1 MHFVWRLAIL
11 LMVGL
16 APSASFAREPLPRSV
31 LYLDENDPGL
41 PFAQGI
47 SAAFRAALNARSAER
62 IAVYAENLHLVRS
75 SGPRYEEILK
85 TYLREKYRDR
95 PIGVITTIG
104 PAALTF
110 MLRARPELW
119 PDVPAIFASVD
130 PETAAQVQIPVGV
143 TGLVRRQTVRDSVSV
158 ARALM
163 PNLKRIALVG
173 DRLERQNFRRHFEEE
188 IPLLAAEVEIIDLT
202 GLPMVEL
209 RKRVA
214 TLPEDTVIY
223 FTTLTFDGDRPAYIS
238 RDALVSIAEVA
249 NRPIVVDLEPNVG
262 YGGVGGLVADPDRI
276 GSEAARLVLRILNG
290 ESAADIPVLAGNFV
304 RPVFDWGE
312 LRRWNVSEHRLP
324 AGSDVLFRQ
333 PGLWE
338 QYKWYILA
346 AAALVV
352 IEAAFI
358 VALLANRRRLQASED
373 RISLAADAANL
384 RCWVHDLVTDQT
396 WATQT
401 GRNMLGWWPSR
412 PFAFEQF
419 MERVH
424 PDDRESVRRAVQ
436 RSREDRTDYEAE
448 YRLVVPGVGTRW
460 VAARGRCEFDRDGK
474 PLRMRGVNVDITKRR
489 QAEEALRASEQR
501 MGLAADAAD
510 LYCWEWEIPSDQ
522 VWTTGTGRNALDWRP
537 SRPLT
542 FEQVME
548 RVHPDDRESM
558 RQALQRSVEGGGDY
572 EVDYRLVAPGVD
584 TRWLAA
590 RGRCEFDRDGK
601 PLRMRGVT
609 IDITK
614 RRQAEEA
621 LIASEQRVS
630 LAADAAN
637 LRCWV
642 HDLVTDQMWA
652 TQTGRN
658 VLGWWPSRPL
668 TFEQFMERVHPDD
681 RQSVRRAVQRS
692 REDRSDYEA
701 EYRLVVPSVGT
712 RWVAARGRCEFD
724 CDGKPLRM
732 RGVTIDITK
741 RRQAE
746 EALIASEQRVSL
758 AADAASLRCWEY
770 DIQSDQLWATQTD
783 RNMLGWWPSRPLT
796 FEQFTERV
804 HPDDR
809 ESVRRAVQ
817 RSREDR
823 SDYEAEYRLVVPGG
837 GTRWVAARGRREFDR
852 DGKPLRMRGV
862 TIDITKRRQAEE
874 AARELSG
881 RLINAQEE
889 ERSRLARELHDDVT
903 QRLALLAIDA
913 GRGERNLP
921 SAAGGTAMRAM
932 RESLIRLSEDVH
944 ALAYRLHPSIL
955 EDLGLIEALKTEC
968 ERFGRVASIP
978 VDLKAQEV
986 PDPLPHAVALC
997 LYRIAQEA
1005 LRNVGRH
1012 ARASAVQ
1019 VSLRRLDGGVQLA
1032 VRDNGAGFDPAQQ
1045 RDRPSLGHAS
1055 MRQRVYQLNGE
1066 LEVESAPGHGTTV
1079 LAWVPLK
1086 EEQSEP
1092 SARAA
1097 G

>member
-62 IAVYAENLHLVRS
+62 IAVYAENLDLVRS

-401 GRNMLGWWPSR
+401 GRN
-412 PFAFEQF
+412 
-419 MERVH
+419 
-424 PDDRESVRRAVQ
+424 
-436 RSREDRTDYEAE
+436 
-448 YRLVVPGVGTRW
+448 
-460 VAARGRCEFDRDGK
+460 
-474 PLRMRGVNVDITKRR
+474 
-489 QAEEALRASEQR
+489 
-501 MGLAADAAD
+501 
-510 LYCWEWEIPSDQ
+510 
-522 VWTTGTGRNALDWRP
+522 ALDWRP

-692 REDRSDYEA
+692 REDHSDYEA

-1019 VSLRRLDGGVQLA
+1019 VSLRCLDGGVQLA

>member
-62 IAVYAENLHLVRS
+62 IAVYAENLDLVRS

-373 RISLAADAANL
+373 RISLAADAA
-384 RCWVHDLVTDQT
+384 
-396 WATQT
+396 
-401 GRNMLGWWPSR
+401 
-412 PFAFEQF
+412 
-419 MERVH
+419 
-424 PDDRESVRRAVQ
+424 
-436 RSREDRTDYEAE
+436 
-448 YRLVVPGVGTRW
+448 
-460 VAARGRCEFDRDGK
+460 
-474 PLRMRGVNVDITKRR
+474 
-489 QAEEALRASEQR
+489 
-501 MGLAADAAD
+501 D

-572 EVDYRLVAPGVD
+572 EVDYRLVTPGVD

-701 EYRLVVPSVGT
+701 EYRLVVPSV
-712 RWVAARGRCEFD
+712 
-724 CDGKPLRM
+724 
-732 RGVTIDITK
+732 
-741 RRQAE
+741 
-746 EALIASEQRVSL
+746 
-758 AADAASLRCWEY
+758 
-770 DIQSDQLWATQTD
+770 
-783 RNMLGWWPSRPLT
+783 
-796 FEQFTERV
+796 
-804 HPDDR
+804 
-809 ESVRRAVQ
+809 
-817 RSREDR
+817 
-823 SDYEAEYRLVVPGG
+823 

>member
-62 IAVYAENLHLVRS
+62 IAVYAENLDLVRS

-163 PNLKRIALVG
+163 PNFKRIALVG

-373 RISLAADAANL
+373 RISLAADAA
-384 RCWVHDLVTDQT
+384 
-396 WATQT
+396 
-401 GRNMLGWWPSR
+401 
-412 PFAFEQF
+412 
-419 MERVH
+419 
-424 PDDRESVRRAVQ
+424 
-436 RSREDRTDYEAE
+436 
-448 YRLVVPGVGTRW
+448 
-460 VAARGRCEFDRDGK
+460 
-474 PLRMRGVNVDITKRR
+474 
-489 QAEEALRASEQR
+489 
-501 MGLAADAAD
+501 D

-692 REDRSDYEA
+692 REDHSDYEA

-1019 VSLRRLDGGVQLA
+1019 VSLQRLDGGVQLA

-1055 MRQRVYQLNGE
+1055 MRQRIYQLNGE

>member
-62 IAVYAENLHLVRS
+62 IAVYAENLDLVRS

-95 PIGVITTIG
+95 PIDVITTIG

-424 PDDRESVRRAVQ
+424 PDDRQSVRRAVQ
-436 RSREDRTDYEAE
+436 RSREDRT
-448 YRLVVPGVGTRW
+448 
-460 VAARGRCEFDRDGK
+460 
-474 PLRMRGVNVDITKRR
+474 
-489 QAEEALRASEQR
+489 
-501 MGLAADAAD
+501 
-510 LYCWEWEIPSDQ
+510 
-522 VWTTGTGRNALDWRP
+522 
-537 SRPLT
+537 
-542 FEQVME
+542 
-548 RVHPDDRESM
+548 
-558 RQALQRSVEGGGDY
+558 
-572 EVDYRLVAPGVD
+572 
-584 TRWLAA
+584 
-590 RGRCEFDRDGK
+590 
-601 PLRMRGVT
+601 
-609 IDITK
+609 
-614 RRQAEEA
+614 
-621 LIASEQRVS
+621 
-630 LAADAAN
+630 
-637 LRCWV
+637 
-642 HDLVTDQMWA
+642 
-652 TQTGRN
+652 
-658 VLGWWPSRPL
+658 
-668 TFEQFMERVHPDD
+668 
-681 RQSVRRAVQRS
+681 
-692 REDRSDYEA
+692 DYEA

-1055 MRQRVYQLNGE
+1055 MRQRIYQLNGE

>member
-62 IAVYAENLHLVRS
+62 IAVYAENLDLVRS

-95 PIGVITTIG
+95 PIDVITTIG

-188 IPLLAAEVEIIDLT
+188 IPLLAGEVEIIDLT

-373 RISLAADAANL
+373 RISLAADAA
-384 RCWVHDLVTDQT
+384 
-396 WATQT
+396 
-401 GRNMLGWWPSR
+401 
-412 PFAFEQF
+412 
-419 MERVH
+419 
-424 PDDRESVRRAVQ
+424 
-436 RSREDRTDYEAE
+436 
-448 YRLVVPGVGTRW
+448 
-460 VAARGRCEFDRDGK
+460 
-474 PLRMRGVNVDITKRR
+474 
-489 QAEEALRASEQR
+489 
-501 MGLAADAAD
+501 D

-572 EVDYRLVAPGVD
+572 EVDYRLVTPGVD

-658 VLGWWPSRPL
+658 V
-668 TFEQFMERVHPDD
+668 
-681 RQSVRRAVQRS
+681 
-692 REDRSDYEA
+692 
-701 EYRLVVPSVGT
+701 
-712 RWVAARGRCEFD
+712 
-724 CDGKPLRM
+724 
-732 RGVTIDITK
+732 
-741 RRQAE
+741 
-746 EALIASEQRVSL
+746 
-758 AADAASLRCWEY
+758 
-770 DIQSDQLWATQTD
+770 
-783 RNMLGWWPSRPLT
+783 LGWWPSRPLT

-1055 MRQRVYQLNGE
+1055 MRQRIYQLNGE

>member
-62 IAVYAENLHLVRS
+62 IAVYAENLDLVRS

-373 RISLAADAANL
+373 RISLAADAA
-384 RCWVHDLVTDQT
+384 
-396 WATQT
+396 
-401 GRNMLGWWPSR
+401 
-412 PFAFEQF
+412 
-419 MERVH
+419 
-424 PDDRESVRRAVQ
+424 
-436 RSREDRTDYEAE
+436 
-448 YRLVVPGVGTRW
+448 
-460 VAARGRCEFDRDGK
+460 
-474 PLRMRGVNVDITKRR
+474 
-489 QAEEALRASEQR
+489 
-501 MGLAADAAD
+501 D

-590 RGRCEFDRDGK
+590 RGRCEFDR
-601 PLRMRGVT
+601 
-609 IDITK
+609 
-614 RRQAEEA
+614 
-621 LIASEQRVS
+621 
-630 LAADAAN
+630 
-637 LRCWV
+637 
-642 HDLVTDQMWA
+642 
-652 TQTGRN
+652 
-658 VLGWWPSRPL
+658 
-668 TFEQFMERVHPDD
+668 
-681 RQSVRRAVQRS
+681 
-692 REDRSDYEA
+692 
-701 EYRLVVPSVGT
+701 
-712 RWVAARGRCEFD
+712 
-724 CDGKPLRM
+724 DGKPLRM

-1055 MRQRVYQLNGE
+1055 MRQRIYQLNGE

>member
-62 IAVYAENLHLVRS
+62 IAVYAENLDLVRS

-95 PIGVITTIG
+95 PIDVITTIG

-373 RISLAADAANL
+373 RISLAADAA
-384 RCWVHDLVTDQT
+384 
-396 WATQT
+396 
-401 GRNMLGWWPSR
+401 
-412 PFAFEQF
+412 
-419 MERVH
+419 
-424 PDDRESVRRAVQ
+424 
-436 RSREDRTDYEAE
+436 
-448 YRLVVPGVGTRW
+448 
-460 VAARGRCEFDRDGK
+460 
-474 PLRMRGVNVDITKRR
+474 
-489 QAEEALRASEQR
+489 
-501 MGLAADAAD
+501 D

-658 VLGWWPSRPL
+658 V
-668 TFEQFMERVHPDD
+668 
-681 RQSVRRAVQRS
+681 
-692 REDRSDYEA
+692 
-701 EYRLVVPSVGT
+701 
-712 RWVAARGRCEFD
+712 
-724 CDGKPLRM
+724 
-732 RGVTIDITK
+732 
-741 RRQAE
+741 
-746 EALIASEQRVSL
+746 
-758 AADAASLRCWEY
+758 
-770 DIQSDQLWATQTD
+770 
-783 RNMLGWWPSRPLT
+783 LGWWPSRPLT

-1019 VSLRRLDGGVQLA
+1019 VSLQRLDGGVQLA

>member
-62 IAVYAENLHLVRS
+62 IAVYAENLDLVRS

-373 RISLAADAANL
+373 RISLAADAA
-384 RCWVHDLVTDQT
+384 
-396 WATQT
+396 
-401 GRNMLGWWPSR
+401 
-412 PFAFEQF
+412 
-419 MERVH
+419 
-424 PDDRESVRRAVQ
+424 
-436 RSREDRTDYEAE
+436 
-448 YRLVVPGVGTRW
+448 
-460 VAARGRCEFDRDGK
+460 
-474 PLRMRGVNVDITKRR
+474 
-489 QAEEALRASEQR
+489 
-501 MGLAADAAD
+501 D

-572 EVDYRLVAPGVD
+572 EVDYRLVTPGVD

-1019 VSLRRLDGGVQLA
+1019 VSLRCLDGGVQLA

-1045 RDRPSLGHAS
+1045 RDRPRAIEVA
-1055 MRQRVYQLNGE
+1055 RVQRPV
-1066 LEVESAPGHGTTV
+1066 
-1079 LAWVPLK
+1079 
-1086 EEQSEP
+1086 
-1092 SARAA
+1092 ARPRNFLSVN
-1097 G
+1097 

>member
-62 IAVYAENLHLVRS
+62 IAVYAENLDLVRS

-188 IPLLAAEVEIIDLT
+188 IPLLAGEVEIIDLT

-373 RISLAADAANL
+373 RISLAADAA
-384 RCWVHDLVTDQT
+384 
-396 WATQT
+396 
-401 GRNMLGWWPSR
+401 
-412 PFAFEQF
+412 
-419 MERVH
+419 
-424 PDDRESVRRAVQ
+424 
-436 RSREDRTDYEAE
+436 
-448 YRLVVPGVGTRW
+448 
-460 VAARGRCEFDRDGK
+460 
-474 PLRMRGVNVDITKRR
+474 
-489 QAEEALRASEQR
+489 
-501 MGLAADAAD
+501 D

-572 EVDYRLVAPGVD
+572 EVDYRLVTPGVD

-590 RGRCEFDRDGK
+590 RGRC
-601 PLRMRGVT
+601 
-609 IDITK
+609 
-614 RRQAEEA
+614 
-621 LIASEQRVS
+621 
-630 LAADAAN
+630 
-637 LRCWV
+637 
-642 HDLVTDQMWA
+642 
-652 TQTGRN
+652 
-658 VLGWWPSRPL
+658 
-668 TFEQFMERVHPDD
+668 
-681 RQSVRRAVQRS
+681 
-692 REDRSDYEA
+692 
-701 EYRLVVPSVGT
+701 
-712 RWVAARGRCEFD
+712 
-724 CDGKPLRM
+724 
-732 RGVTIDITK
+732 
-741 RRQAE
+741 
-746 EALIASEQRVSL
+746 
-758 AADAASLRCWEY
+758 
-770 DIQSDQLWATQTD
+770 
-783 RNMLGWWPSRPLT
+783 
-796 FEQFTERV
+796 
-804 HPDDR
+804 
-809 ESVRRAVQ
+809 
-817 RSREDR
+817 
-823 SDYEAEYRLVVPGG
+823 
-837 GTRWVAARGRREFDR
+837 EFDR

-1055 MRQRVYQLNGE
+1055 MRQRIYQLNGE

>member
-1 MHFVWRLAIL
+1 MRTMRSFGSQCAIPSDKLNARCAMHFVWRLAIL

-62 IAVYAENLHLVRS
+62 IAVYAENLDLVRS

-163 PNLKRIALVG
+163 PNFKRIALVG
-173 DRLERQNFRRHFEEE
+173 DRLERQNFRRHFEQE

-373 RISLAADAANL
+373 RISLAADAA
-384 RCWVHDLVTDQT
+384 
-396 WATQT
+396 
-401 GRNMLGWWPSR
+401 
-412 PFAFEQF
+412 
-419 MERVH
+419 
-424 PDDRESVRRAVQ
+424 
-436 RSREDRTDYEAE
+436 
-448 YRLVVPGVGTRW
+448 
-460 VAARGRCEFDRDGK
+460 
-474 PLRMRGVNVDITKRR
+474 
-489 QAEEALRASEQR
+489 
-501 MGLAADAAD
+501 D

-522 VWTTGTGRNALDWRP
+522 VWTTGTGRNAVDWRP

-681 RQSVRRAVQRS
+681 RQSVRRLVQRS

-701 EYRLVVPSVGT
+701 EYRLVVPGGGT
-712 RWVAARGRCEFD
+712 RWLAARGRCEFD
-724 CDGKPLRM
+724 RDGKPLRM

-783 RNMLGWWPSRPLT
+783 RNMLDWWPSRPLT
-796 FEQFTERV
+796 LEQFMERV

-809 ESVRRAVQ
+809 ESVRGLVQ

-837 GTRWVAARGRREFDR
+837 GTRWLAARGRCEFDR

-978 VDLKAQEV
+978 VDL
-986 PDPLPHAVALC
+986 
-997 LYRIAQEA
+997 
-1005 LRNVGRH
+1005 
-1012 ARASAVQ
+1012 
-1019 VSLRRLDGGVQLA
+1019 
-1032 VRDNGAGFDPAQQ
+1032 
-1045 RDRPSLGHAS
+1045 
-1055 MRQRVYQLNGE
+1055 
-1066 LEVESAPGHGTTV
+1066 
-1079 LAWVPLK
+1079 
-1086 EEQSEP
+1086 
-1092 SARAA
+1092 
-1097 G
+1097 

>member
-1 MHFVWRLAIL
+1 MPHRIMTRLARSGHFRRADRCPLSGAKRTCTVMCCWGNPDIGRDRLCRGPECDGRVPLAGRPIRAPADEAWPHVDRRSCCKPARADGIARRQSRRARERCASFGSQCAIPSDKLNARCAMHFVWRLAIL

-16 APSASFAREPLPRSV
+16 ALSASFAREPLPRSV

-47 SAAFRAALNARSAER
+47 SAAFRAALNAGSAER
-62 IAVYAENLHLVRS
+62 IAVYSENLDLVRS

-95 PIGVITTIG
+95 PIGVIATVG

-130 PETAAQVQIPVGV
+130 PETAAQAQSPVGV

-202 GLPMVEL
+202 VLPMVEL

-223 FTTLTFDGDRPAYIS
+223 FTTLTFDGDRPAFIS

-262 YGGVGGLVADPDRI
+262 YGGVGGLVADPNRI

-290 ESAADIPVLAGNFV
+290 ESAADIPVLSGNFV

-312 LRRWNVSEHRLP
+312 LRRWNVSEDRLP

-333 PGLWE
+333 PSLWE

-358 VALLANRRRLQASED
+358 VALLANRRRLQASEE
-373 RISLAADAANL
+373 RIS
-384 RCWVHDLVTDQT
+384 
-396 WATQT
+396 
-401 GRNMLGWWPSR
+401 
-412 PFAFEQF
+412 
-419 MERVH
+419 
-424 PDDRESVRRAVQ
+424 
-436 RSREDRTDYEAE
+436 
-448 YRLVVPGVGTRW
+448 
-460 VAARGRCEFDRDGK
+460 
-474 PLRMRGVNVDITKRR
+474 
-489 QAEEALRASEQR
+489 
-501 MGLAADAAD
+501 LAADAAD
-510 LYCWEWEIPSDQ
+510 LYCWVWEIPSDQ

-548 RVHPDDRESM
+548 RVHPDDREAM
-558 RQALQRSVEGGGDY
+558 RRAVQRSLESRGDY
-572 EVDYRLVAPGVD
+572 EADYRLVVPGLD

-621 LIASEQRVS
+621 LLASEQRVS

-658 VLGWWPSRPL
+658 MLGWWPSRPL
-668 TFEQFMERVHPDD
+668 TFEQFMERVHPDDRQSVRRAVQRSREDRTDYEAEYRLVVPGVGTRWLAARGRCEFDQDGKPLRMRGVTIDITKRRQAEEALLASEQRVSLATDAASLRCWVHDLVTDQMWATQTGRNMLGWWPSRPFAFEQFMERVHPDD

-701 EYRLVVPSVGT
+701 EYRLVVPGVGT
-712 RWVAARGRCEFD
+712 RWLAARGRCEFD
-724 CDGKPLRM
+724 QDGKPLRM

-746 EALIASEQRVSL
+746 EALLASEQRVSL
-758 AADAASLRCWEY
+758 ATDAA
-770 DIQSDQLWATQTD
+770 
-783 RNMLGWWPSRPLT
+783 
-796 FEQFTERV
+796 
-804 HPDDR
+804 
-809 ESVRRAVQ
+809 
-817 RSREDR
+817 
-823 SDYEAEYRLVVPGG
+823 
-837 GTRWVAARGRREFDR
+837 
-852 DGKPLRMRGV
+852 
-862 TIDITKRRQAEE
+862 
-874 AARELSG
+874 
-881 RLINAQEE
+881 
-889 ERSRLARELHDDVT
+889 
-903 QRLALLAIDA
+903 
-913 GRGERNLP
+913 
-921 SAAGGTAMRAM
+921 
-932 RESLIRLSEDVH
+932 
-944 ALAYRLHPSIL
+944 
-955 EDLGLIEALKTEC
+955 
-968 ERFGRVASIP
+968 
-978 VDLKAQEV
+978 
-986 PDPLPHAVALC
+986 
-997 LYRIAQEA
+997 
-1005 LRNVGRH
+1005 
-1012 ARASAVQ
+1012 
-1019 VSLRRLDGGVQLA
+1019 
-1032 VRDNGAGFDPAQQ
+1032 
-1045 RDRPSLGHAS
+1045 
-1055 MRQRVYQLNGE
+1055 
-1066 LEVESAPGHGTTV
+1066 
-1079 LAWVPLK
+1079 
-1086 EEQSEP
+1086 
-1092 SARAA
+1092 
-1097 G
+1097 

>member
-62 IAVYAENLHLVRS
+62 IAVYAENLDLVRS

-373 RISLAADAANL
+373 RIS
-384 RCWVHDLVTDQT
+384 
-396 WATQT
+396 
-401 GRNMLGWWPSR
+401 
-412 PFAFEQF
+412 
-419 MERVH
+419 
-424 PDDRESVRRAVQ
+424 
-436 RSREDRTDYEAE
+436 
-448 YRLVVPGVGTRW
+448 
-460 VAARGRCEFDRDGK
+460 
-474 PLRMRGVNVDITKRR
+474 
-489 QAEEALRASEQR
+489 
-501 MGLAADAAD
+501 LAADAAD

-968 ERFGRVASIP
+968 ESFGRVASIP

-1055 MRQRVYQLNGE
+1055 MRQRIYQLNGE

>member
-62 IAVYAENLHLVRS
+62 IAVYAENLDLVRS

-373 RISLAADAANL
+373 RISLAADAA
-384 RCWVHDLVTDQT
+384 
-396 WATQT
+396 
-401 GRNMLGWWPSR
+401 
-412 PFAFEQF
+412 
-419 MERVH
+419 
-424 PDDRESVRRAVQ
+424 
-436 RSREDRTDYEAE
+436 
-448 YRLVVPGVGTRW
+448 
-460 VAARGRCEFDRDGK
+460 
-474 PLRMRGVNVDITKRR
+474 
-489 QAEEALRASEQR
+489 
-501 MGLAADAAD
+501 D

-692 REDRSDYEA
+692 REDHSDYEA

-1019 VSLRRLDGGVQLA
+1019 VSLRCLDGGVQLA

-1055 MRQRVYQLNGE
+1055 MRQRIYQLNGE

>member
-1 MHFVWRLAIL
+1 MRTMRSFGSQCAIPSDKLNARCAMHFVWRLAIL

-62 IAVYAENLHLVRS
+62 IAVYAENLDLVRS

-95 PIGVITTIG
+95 PIDVITTIG

-173 DRLERQNFRRHFEEE
+173 DRLERQNFRRHFEQE

-448 YRLVVPGVGTRW
+448 YRLVVPSVGTRW

-572 EVDYRLVAPGVD
+572 EVDYRLVTPGVD

-746 EALIASEQRVSL
+746 EA
-758 AADAASLRCWEY
+758 
-770 DIQSDQLWATQTD
+770 
-783 RNMLGWWPSRPLT
+783 
-796 FEQFTERV
+796 
-804 HPDDR
+804 
-809 ESVRRAVQ
+809 
-817 RSREDR
+817 
-823 SDYEAEYRLVVPGG
+823 
-837 GTRWVAARGRREFDR
+837 
-852 DGKPLRMRGV
+852 
-862 TIDITKRRQAEE
+862 
-874 AARELSG
+874 ARELSG

-997 LYRIAQEA
+997 LFRIAQES
-1005 LRNVGRH
+1005 LRNVERH
-1012 ARASAVQ
+1012 ARARQAR
-1019 VSLRRLDGGVQLA
+1019 VSLRCLNGGVQL
-1032 VRDNGAGFDPAQQ
+1032 VIEDDGAGFDPAQQ
-1045 RDRPSLGHAS
+1045 RDRPRAIEVA
-1055 MRQRVYQLNGE
+1055 RVQRPV
-1066 LEVESAPGHGTTV
+1066 
-1079 LAWVPLK
+1079 
-1086 EEQSEP
+1086 
-1092 SARAA
+1092 ARPRNFLSVN
-1097 G
+1097 

>member
-1 MHFVWRLAIL
+1 M
-11 LMVGL
+11 
-16 APSASFAREPLPRSV
+16 
-31 LYLDENDPGL
+31 GL

-62 IAVYAENLHLVRS
+62 IAVYAENLDLVRS

-173 DRLERQNFRRHFEEE
+173 DRLERQNFRRHFEQE

-358 VALLANRRRLQASED
+358 VVLLANRRRLQASED
-373 RISLAADAANL
+373 RIS
-384 RCWVHDLVTDQT
+384 
-396 WATQT
+396 
-401 GRNMLGWWPSR
+401 
-412 PFAFEQF
+412 
-419 MERVH
+419 
-424 PDDRESVRRAVQ
+424 
-436 RSREDRTDYEAE
+436 
-448 YRLVVPGVGTRW
+448 
-460 VAARGRCEFDRDGK
+460 
-474 PLRMRGVNVDITKRR
+474 
-489 QAEEALRASEQR
+489 
-501 MGLAADAAD
+501 LAADAAD

-692 REDRSDYEA
+692 REDHSDYEA

-1055 MRQRVYQLNGE
+1055 MRQRIYQLNGE

>member
-62 IAVYAENLHLVRS
+62 IAVYAENLDLVRS

-401 GRNMLGWWPSR
+401 GRNMLGWGPSR
-412 PFAFEQF
+412 PFA
-419 MERVH
+419 
-424 PDDRESVRRAVQ
+424 
-436 RSREDRTDYEAE
+436 
-448 YRLVVPGVGTRW
+448 
-460 VAARGRCEFDRDGK
+460 
-474 PLRMRGVNVDITKRR
+474 
-489 QAEEALRASEQR
+489 
-501 MGLAADAAD
+501 
-510 LYCWEWEIPSDQ
+510 
-522 VWTTGTGRNALDWRP
+522 
-537 SRPLT
+537 
-542 FEQVME
+542 
-548 RVHPDDRESM
+548 
-558 RQALQRSVEGGGDY
+558 
-572 EVDYRLVAPGVD
+572 
-584 TRWLAA
+584 
-590 RGRCEFDRDGK
+590 
-601 PLRMRGVT
+601 
-609 IDITK
+609 
-614 RRQAEEA
+614 
-621 LIASEQRVS
+621 
-630 LAADAAN
+630 
-637 LRCWV
+637 
-642 HDLVTDQMWA
+642 
-652 TQTGRN
+652 
-658 VLGWWPSRPL
+658 
-668 TFEQFMERVHPDD
+668 FEQFMERVHPDD

-692 REDRSDYEA
+692 REDHSDYEA

-1055 MRQRVYQLNGE
+1055 MRQRIYQLNGE

>member
-62 IAVYAENLHLVRS
+62 IAVYAENLDLVRS

-163 PNLKRIALVG
+163 PNFKRIALVG

-373 RISLAADAANL
+373 RISLAADAA
-384 RCWVHDLVTDQT
+384 
-396 WATQT
+396 
-401 GRNMLGWWPSR
+401 
-412 PFAFEQF
+412 
-419 MERVH
+419 
-424 PDDRESVRRAVQ
+424 
-436 RSREDRTDYEAE
+436 
-448 YRLVVPGVGTRW
+448 
-460 VAARGRCEFDRDGK
+460 
-474 PLRMRGVNVDITKRR
+474 
-489 QAEEALRASEQR
+489 
-501 MGLAADAAD
+501 D

-692 REDRSDYEA
+692 REDHSDYEA

-1055 MRQRVYQLNGE
+1055 MRQRIYQLNGE

>member
-62 IAVYAENLHLVRS
+62 IAVYAENLDLVRS

-373 RISLAADAANL
+373 RISLAADAA
-384 RCWVHDLVTDQT
+384 
-396 WATQT
+396 
-401 GRNMLGWWPSR
+401 
-412 PFAFEQF
+412 
-419 MERVH
+419 
-424 PDDRESVRRAVQ
+424 
-436 RSREDRTDYEAE
+436 
-448 YRLVVPGVGTRW
+448 
-460 VAARGRCEFDRDGK
+460 
-474 PLRMRGVNVDITKRR
+474 
-489 QAEEALRASEQR
+489 
-501 MGLAADAAD
+501 D

-692 REDRSDYEA
+692 REDHSDYEA

-1019 VSLRRLDGGVQLA
+1019 VSLQRLDGGVQLA

>member
-47 SAAFRAALNARSAER
+47 SAAFRAALNAGSAER
-62 IAVYAENLHLVRS
+62 IAVYSENLDLVRS

-95 PIGVITTIG
+95 PIGVIATVG

-130 PETAAQVQIPVGV
+130 PETAAQAQIPVGV

-223 FTTLTFDGDRPAYIS
+223 FTTLTFDGDRPAFIS

-262 YGGVGGLVADPDRI
+262 HGGVGGLVADPDRI

-304 RPVFDWGE
+304 RPVFDWRE

-346 AAALVV
+346 AAALVG

-358 VALLANRRRLQASED
+358 VALLANRRRLQASEE
-373 RISLAADAANL
+373 RIS
-384 RCWVHDLVTDQT
+384 
-396 WATQT
+396 
-401 GRNMLGWWPSR
+401 
-412 PFAFEQF
+412 
-419 MERVH
+419 
-424 PDDRESVRRAVQ
+424 
-436 RSREDRTDYEAE
+436 
-448 YRLVVPGVGTRW
+448 
-460 VAARGRCEFDRDGK
+460 
-474 PLRMRGVNVDITKRR
+474 
-489 QAEEALRASEQR
+489 
-501 MGLAADAAD
+501 LAADAAD
-510 LYCWEWEIPSDQ
+510 LYCWDWEIPSDQ

-558 RQALQRSVEGGGDY
+558 RQALQRSVEGRGDY

-621 LIASEQRVS
+621 LLASEQRVS

-652 TQTGRN
+652 TQTGQN
-658 VLGWWPSRPL
+658 MLGWWPSRPL

-681 RQSVRRAVQRS
+681 CQSVRRAVQRS

-701 EYRLVVPSVGT
+701 EYRLVVPGVGT

-724 CDGKPLRM
+724 C
-732 RGVTIDITK
+732 
-741 RRQAE
+741 
-746 EALIASEQRVSL
+746 
-758 AADAASLRCWEY
+758 
-770 DIQSDQLWATQTD
+770 
-783 RNMLGWWPSRPLT
+783 
-796 FEQFTERV
+796 
-804 HPDDR
+804 
-809 ESVRRAVQ
+809 
-817 RSREDR
+817 
-823 SDYEAEYRLVVPGG
+823 
-837 GTRWVAARGRREFDR
+837 

-913 GRGERNLP
+913 GRGEQILSR
-921 SAAGGTAMRAM
+921 AAGGTAMRAM
-932 RESLIRLSEDVH
+932 REGLIRLSEDVH

-955 EDLGLIEALKTEC
+955 EDLGLIAALKTEC
-968 ERFGRVASIP
+968 ERFGRAASIP

-986 PDPLPHAVALC
+986 PQPLPDAVALC

-1019 VSLRRLDGGVQLA
+1019 VSLRGLDGGVQLA

-1055 MRQRVYQLNGE
+1055 MRQRIYQLNGE
-1066 LEVESAPGHGTTV
+1066 LELESAPGHGTTV

>member
-62 IAVYAENLHLVRS
+62 IAVYAENLDLVRS

-95 PIGVITTIG
+95 PIDVITTIG

-373 RISLAADAANL
+373 RISLAADAA
-384 RCWVHDLVTDQT
+384 
-396 WATQT
+396 
-401 GRNMLGWWPSR
+401 
-412 PFAFEQF
+412 
-419 MERVH
+419 
-424 PDDRESVRRAVQ
+424 
-436 RSREDRTDYEAE
+436 
-448 YRLVVPGVGTRW
+448 
-460 VAARGRCEFDRDGK
+460 
-474 PLRMRGVNVDITKRR
+474 
-489 QAEEALRASEQR
+489 
-501 MGLAADAAD
+501 D

-572 EVDYRLVAPGVD
+572 EVDYRLVTPGVD

-590 RGRCEFDRDGK
+590 RGRC
-601 PLRMRGVT
+601 
-609 IDITK
+609 
-614 RRQAEEA
+614 
-621 LIASEQRVS
+621 
-630 LAADAAN
+630 
-637 LRCWV
+637 
-642 HDLVTDQMWA
+642 
-652 TQTGRN
+652 
-658 VLGWWPSRPL
+658 
-668 TFEQFMERVHPDD
+668 
-681 RQSVRRAVQRS
+681 
-692 REDRSDYEA
+692 
-701 EYRLVVPSVGT
+701 
-712 RWVAARGRCEFD
+712 
-724 CDGKPLRM
+724 
-732 RGVTIDITK
+732 
-741 RRQAE
+741 
-746 EALIASEQRVSL
+746 
-758 AADAASLRCWEY
+758 
-770 DIQSDQLWATQTD
+770 
-783 RNMLGWWPSRPLT
+783 
-796 FEQFTERV
+796 
-804 HPDDR
+804 
-809 ESVRRAVQ
+809 
-817 RSREDR
+817 
-823 SDYEAEYRLVVPGG
+823 
-837 GTRWVAARGRREFDR
+837 EFDR

>member
-62 IAVYAENLHLVRS
+62 IAVYAENLDLVRS

-373 RISLAADAANL
+373 RISLAADAA
-384 RCWVHDLVTDQT
+384 
-396 WATQT
+396 
-401 GRNMLGWWPSR
+401 
-412 PFAFEQF
+412 
-419 MERVH
+419 
-424 PDDRESVRRAVQ
+424 
-436 RSREDRTDYEAE
+436 
-448 YRLVVPGVGTRW
+448 
-460 VAARGRCEFDRDGK
+460 
-474 PLRMRGVNVDITKRR
+474 
-489 QAEEALRASEQR
+489 
-501 MGLAADAAD
+501 D

-681 RQSVRRAVQRS
+681 RQ
-692 REDRSDYEA
+692 
-701 EYRLVVPSVGT
+701 
-712 RWVAARGRCEFD
+712 
-724 CDGKPLRM
+724 
-732 RGVTIDITK
+732 
-741 RRQAE
+741 
-746 EALIASEQRVSL
+746 
-758 AADAASLRCWEY
+758 
-770 DIQSDQLWATQTD
+770 
-783 RNMLGWWPSRPLT
+783 
-796 FEQFTERV
+796 
-804 HPDDR
+804 
-809 ESVRRAVQ
+809 SVRRAVQ